1 MVKPKG
7 KDEQSISVTAATA
20 FATIKDQCGLAGGWE
35 FKYKG
40 KNCTMKMR
48 VSEIGVQS
56 GDIIHAYPLKSK
68 SATLQA
74 WRLKNGITKKAYVD
88 HKSLHLQTQETTVD
102 EAIRTRRAIKEVG
115 DRVCKVQTI
124 LTAKPPR
131 NLGVEDMAAKISDSM
146 KVSMMNKICDE
157 YGLNR
162 WGLKKSK
169 KALLMAR
176 ELDHEMVEA
185 QMDTATKIGPLD
197 RFFSGVEDKKC
208 DGHCE
213 GQHLALPGSTLCQN
227 CVPSANGACDSGNA
241 RLPKQVLW
249 HPPAEEQPVNASFSV
264 ERKAAKKARVARVR
278 PVRPAETTVCAQ
290 PLKSG
295 MRKGEPCGAKLP
307 CKRHKSEAAEES
319 AVEPVAAVEPAA
331 AEQAA
336 ESAAAEEPAGP
347 RAKARALAREG
358 KVGEGD
364 GTSGA
369 WQLRC
374 LGGEEESV
382 AEDEAEEGAV
392 AEETAAASES
402 VPKHVLWHAVAEE
415 TAALESAV
423 AEETAALESAV
434 AEEQEPLPK
443 KQRLGESSVPKHVLW
458 HAEQPGSQKCDSAG
472 CLRARCEGKGDCCC
486 YPCASTSGK
495 HSPEFPRR
503 GTIGTSGA

>member
-157 YGLNR
+157 HGLNR

-185 QMDTATKIGPLD
+185 QTMKIGPLD

-402 VPKHVLWHAVAEE
+402 VPKHVLWHA
-415 TAALESAV
+415 
-423 AEETAALESAV
+423 
-434 AEEQEPLPK
+434 
-443 KQRLGESSVPKHVLW
+443 
-458 HAEQPGSQKCDSAG
+458 EQPGSQKCDSAG